1 MRDRTRK
8 PPRRA
13 PGALKGM
20 SEVQAAN
27 ARRNSAREAR
37 ERHQREPQQIN
48 WDAAVARLRKMLDDM
63 EDAP

>member
-8 PPRRA
+8 PPQRA

-20 SEVQAAN
+20 SELQAAN
-27 ARRNSAREAR
+27 ARENSAKAAR
-37 ERHQREPQQIN
+37 ERHQREPQDID

-63 EDAP
+63 EDA